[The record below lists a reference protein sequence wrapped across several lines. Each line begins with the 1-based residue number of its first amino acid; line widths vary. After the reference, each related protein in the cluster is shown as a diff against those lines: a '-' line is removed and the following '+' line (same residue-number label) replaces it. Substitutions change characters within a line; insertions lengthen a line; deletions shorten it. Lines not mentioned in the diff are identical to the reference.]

1 MKFKLKKN
9 SKWVLVV
16 LIPFM
21 AACGNQGS
29 QVNSDL
35 AIPVSVTDVVKKP
48 IVQYISTTGTATAAS
63 QVTLNTE
70 MAGIYHLGK
79 NPKTGSEFKLGDIV
93 EKGQVIVKLE
103 NPETQNT
110 IAIATKKLN
119 LDISELENQKQ
130 KSLYEK
136 GGVTLRE
143 LKNSEVALAQAN
155 TDYENAKIQLAKMDI
170 IAPFRGAVVDLPQ
183 ITNGTRVNAST
194 AVVTL
199 MDYSKLLMEINL
211 PEKNIT
217 SINVGQQVSITNYTL
232 PKDTLQAKIN
242 ELSPVVS
249 TETRTF
255 KGKLV
260 IDNPGLKLRPGMFV
274 KADIEVARRD
284 SAIVISK
291 EIIVS
296 GNRGKTVY
304 IVEKGAVRER
314 IITTGLENETSVEV
328 IEGLKKNERVVT
340 KGFETLRN
348 GSKVKIINQ

>member
-1 MKFKLKKN
+1 MEFKLKKS
-9 SKWVLVV
+9 SKWVLIAI
-16 LIPFM
+16 IPIM
-21 AACGNQGS
+21 AACGNQGA
-29 QVNSDL
+29 QLNNEL
-35 AIPVSVTDVVKKP
+35 AIPVSVVDVVKKP
-48 IVQYISTTGTATAAS
+48 IIQFINTTGTATAAG
-63 QVTLNTE
+63 QTTLYSE
-70 MAGIYHLGK
+70 MAGYYYLQK
-79 NPKTGSEFKLGDIV
+79 NPKTGAPYKLGDIV
-93 EKGQVIVKLE
+93 EKGQVVVKIE
-103 NPETQNT
+103 NPETENT

-119 LDISELENQKQ
+119 LEISALENQKQ
-130 KSLYEK
+130 KSLYDK

-155 TDYENAKIQLAKMDI
+155 TDYENAKIQLAKKEV

-183 ITNGTRVNAST
+183 VTEGTKIVTNA
-194 AVVTL
+194 AVITL

-211 PEKNIT
+211 PEKNFST
-217 SINVGQQVSITNYTL
+217 VQVGQEVMITNYTL
-232 PKDTLQAKIN
+232 PNDTLKAKIN
-242 ELSPVVS
+242 ELSPAVS

-255 KGKLV
+255 KGKLL
-260 IDNPGLKLRPGMFV
+260 IDNSAFKLRPGMFV

-284 SAIVISK
+284 SVIVIPK
-291 EIIVS
+291 DIIVS

-348 GSKVKIINQ
+348 NSKVKIINQ

>member
-1 MKFKLKKN
+1 MKFQLKK
-9 SKWVLVV
+9 SVRWFLAA

-29 QVNSDL
+29 QVNTEL
-35 AIPVSVTDVVKKP
+35 AIPVSVSDVVKKP

-63 QVTLNTE
+63 MTTLNTE
-70 MAGIYHLGK
+70 MAGIYFLGK
-79 NPKTGSEFKLGDIV
+79 NPKTGIPYKLGDIV
-93 EKGQVIVKLE
+93 EKGQVIIRLE
-103 NPETQNT
+103 NPETENT
-110 IAIATKKLN
+110 IAIKTKKLN
-119 LDISELENQKQ
+119 LDISELEFQKQ

-143 LKNSEVALAQAN
+143 MKNSEVALAQAN
-155 TDYENAKIQLAKMDI
+155 TDYENAKIQLAKFEI
-170 IAPFRGAVVDLPQ
+170 VSPFRGAIVDLPQ
-183 ITNGTRVNAST
+183 VTNGTRVVVST
-194 AVVTL
+194 AAVTL

-211 PEKNIT
+211 PEKNIST
-217 SINVGQQVSITNYTL
+217 INVGQDVAITNYTL
-232 PKDTLQAKIN
+232 PKDTLKAKIN

-314 IITTGLENETSVEV
+314 VITTGLENETSVEV

-348 GSKVKIINQ
+348 NSKVKIINQ